1 MRRWTPLQRVARAT
15 ALILAALA
23 LAPPAAAG
31 DVASL
36 GLDRAIETALA
47 NSHHLGIADAEL
59 GIAEGQAD
67 EARSHL
73 RPQLEFTEVLSR
85 STNPAMVFA
94 NKLGQEQFGPDDF
107 GIASLNQP
115 DPLNNFQTRITLF
128 QPVWTGGKLK
138 NPVKG
143 ADLSRDA
150 ASSRK
155 ERVRQEVVQR
165 VVGAYTAAV
174 QTAAQLKV
182 AEEARETARAHV
194 KLTRDRREGGLVV
207 ESDLLQAQV
216 RESELEEM
224 VIRAASGLDVA
235 RARLN
240 LTMGL
245 DPMAPLALPDRLA
258 LPQEQVEPLSD
269 LVQEAAERRPDLHAA
284 SSSLEA
290 ATREARAARAQHMPD
305 LGILGNVE
313 ANSEDFLGTHGTNW
327 TVMAAFR
334 WSIFKGNETRARVAQ
349 ANGTIRR
356 AERAQELL
364 RQSVSLDVIE
374 AYHGLEAARQSLTV
388 SRRAVEQGREGL
400 RIVEDRYRGGLT
412 TLVDLLEAETSLT
425 RARAREVA
433 AGRDVLV
440 SRAALDL
447 AVGRL

>member
-1 MRRWTPLQRVARAT
+1 
-15 ALILAALA
+15 
-23 LAPPAAAG
+23 
-31 DVASL
+31 
-36 GLDRAIETALA
+36 
-47 NSHHLGIADAEL
+47 
-59 GIAEGQAD
+59 
-67 EARSHL
+67 
-73 RPQLEFTEVLSR
+73 
-85 STNPAMVFA
+85 
-94 NKLGQEQFGPDDF
+94 
-107 GIASLNQP
+107 
-115 DPLNNFQTRITLF
+115 
-128 QPVWTGGKLK
+128 
-138 NPVKG
+138 VKG

-174 QTAAQLKV
+174 QTAAQLEV

-240 LTMGL
+240 LAMGL
-245 DPMAPLALPDRLA
+245 DPMAPLTLPDRLA
-258 LPQEQVEPLSD
+258 LPQEQVERLSE
-269 LVQEAAERRPDLHAA
+269 LVQEAVERRPDLHAA

-305 LGILGNVE
+305 LGILGDVE

-334 WSIFKGNETRARVAQ
+334 WSIFKGSETRARVTQ
-349 ANGTIRR
+349 ANGAIRR

-374 AYHGLEAARQSLTV
+374 AYHGLEAARKSLTV